1 MRRGRDC
8 YTRKEKEEEVMS
20 LTLEVFEVGE
30 CGGATVV
37 GKVGGCLTS
46 TVSDPEIS
54 SQLSVDKYELCRTPG
69 HNNLDIVH
77 NHTGSLLLLLGLYI
91 HQIQRSEV
99 QLIATCLFVGKY

>member
-77 NHTGSLLLLLGLYI
+77 YEIRGPTDCDL
-91 HQIQRSEV
+91 
-99 QLIATCLFVGKY
+99 LFVGKYYSCCVRARV

>member
-1 MRRGRDC
+1 
-8 YTRKEKEEEVMS
+8 MS

-77 NHTGSLLLLLGLYI
+77 NHIGSLPLLLGLNYI
-91 HQIQRSEV
+91 HPKIRGPTDCD
-99 QLIATCLFVGKY
+99 LLFVGKYYSCCVRARV